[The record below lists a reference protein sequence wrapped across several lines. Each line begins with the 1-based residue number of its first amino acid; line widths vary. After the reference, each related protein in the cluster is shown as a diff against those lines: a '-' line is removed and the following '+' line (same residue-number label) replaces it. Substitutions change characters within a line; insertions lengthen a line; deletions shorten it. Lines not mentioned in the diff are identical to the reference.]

1 SKRKRATSKGGSKFD
16 SKKLR
21 SRNTSKEKG
30 KPRKQRGIG
39 RKRLERALR
48 GVSGGMTL
56 AEAAREI
63 RVSPDKLKK
72 AALEKKLIRK
82 RGGRWIV
89 AARLPRRMILFSDGR
104 VLIVTTKS
112 KRSASLIGRYMSA
125 VRQFL
130 RTNKPEYLKEFSGA
144 HIKDTAAKIHPF

>member
-1 SKRKRATSKGGSKFD
+1 
-16 SKKLR
+16 
-21 SRNTSKEKG
+21 
-30 KPRKQRGIG
+30 
-39 RKRLERALR
+39 
-48 GVSGGMTL
+48 
-56 AEAAREI
+56 I

-144 HIKDTAAKIHPF
+144 HIKDTAGKIHPFEIDPNALYRIASAGGDHFEEIYRIVI